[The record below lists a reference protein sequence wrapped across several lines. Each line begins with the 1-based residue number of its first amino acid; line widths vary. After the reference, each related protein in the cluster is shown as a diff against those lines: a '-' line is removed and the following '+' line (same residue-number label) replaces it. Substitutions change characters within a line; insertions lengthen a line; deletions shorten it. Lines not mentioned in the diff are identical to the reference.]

1 MDNSPRAAYE
11 QLLNQAAGL
20 VMRFEDALRANT
32 DTQALIREA
41 HGLVD
46 ALRAAAA
53 EANWPTDLSIQCRG
67 WVRQL
72 NACVREVV
80 RRQQRNLLSQAHR
93 TVADMINAAGSSREE
108 YLREIDAQIAVV
120 QSLDRLSEDE
130 RGTVLNW
137 FDRMA
142 STIRRRDEE
151 VLAATIQDTITR
163 MNKIR
168 RRGRL

>member
-80 RRQQRNLLSQAHR
+80 RRQQRNLLSYAHR
-93 TVADMINAAGSSREE
+93 AVVDMINTAGLSRGER
-108 YLREIDAQIAVV
+108 LWVIDAQIAVV

-137 FDRMA
+137 FDRIA
-142 STIRRRDEE
+142 STIRKRDED
-151 VLAATIQDTITR
+151 A
-163 MNKIR
+163 
-168 RRGRL
+168 

>member
-1 MDNSPRAAYE
+1 MDESPRAAYE

-32 DTQALIREA
+32 DTQALILEA

-53 EANWPTDLSIQCRG
+53 EANWPNDLSIQCRG

-80 RRQQRNLLSQAHR
+80 RRQQRNLLSYAHR
-93 TVADMINAAGSSREE
+93 AVVDMINTAGLSRGER
-108 YLREIDAQIAVV
+108 LWVIDAQIAVV

-137 FDRMA
+137 FDRIA
-142 STIRRRDEE
+142 STIRKRDED
-151 VLAATIQDTITR
+151 A
-163 MNKIR
+163 
-168 RRGRL
+168 